1 MNNYRFSRVGA
12 DHRGFTLVELLVTIS
27 ILAILLG
34 LAAPNLAQMLQRQAA
49 RSSAE
54 EFVADLRLARSEA
67 VKRGVPVQICGL
79 KVTSGNSGSTYSCR
93 PAADTN
99 WADSGWALLN
109 PNDTSHPIKVQQ
121 SRMGIGSITPVGA
134 SALTFNPSGI
144 LAGGNE
150 SHVEFTPTH
159 YTEAVQSVCINS
171 VGKGRIV
178 AGKICS

>member
-1 MNNYRFSRVGA
+1 MNNYRFSRVDA
-12 DHRGFTLVELLVTIS
+12 KRRGFTLVELLVTIS

-34 LAAPNLAQMLQRQAA
+34 IAAPNLGQMLQRQAA

-79 KVTSGNSGSTYSCR
+79 QVTSGSGGNTYECS

-99 WADSGWALLN
+99 WADEGWALLN

-121 SRMGIGSITPVGA
+121 SRMGIGTIKPVGA
-134 SALTFNPSGI
+134 SELTFNPSGI
-144 LAGGNE
+144 LAGGGE

-159 YTEAVQSVCINS
+159 FTDAVQTVCVNS

-178 AGKICS
+178 AGKSCS